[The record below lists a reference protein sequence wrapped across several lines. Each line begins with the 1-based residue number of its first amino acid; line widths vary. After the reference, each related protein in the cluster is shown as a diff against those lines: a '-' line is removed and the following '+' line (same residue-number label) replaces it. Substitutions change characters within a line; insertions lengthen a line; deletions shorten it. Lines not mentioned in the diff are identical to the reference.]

1 MIPARPLFM
10 RKVLLQIGE
19 PGDVG
24 KQYKDL
30 RIAFNV
36 TMTDASSPNEANI
49 DVYGLNADSL
59 AVAQSPTAEVRLLV
73 GYDAPRQIFV
83 GNPVKN
89 GVSIVRQQAE
99 VILRIKAQDGGRA
112 YGTARVALSYSQPTL
127 LSEVVSAVSKQ
138 LGLPTDVVQIDDDY
152 EIPGG
157 LTLVGPARNILD
169 DLARSRAADW
179 MIRDGAFVWK
189 PKGQDTGEQ
198 AVVFSSRT
206 RNLVGSPSPKEDGIE
221 VKALI
226 DPNMR
231 PGKLFQVESAD
242 YNGLYVARAVTFTG
256 DTHGNDFYVVV
267 HGTPRAA

>member
-1 MIPARPLFM
+1 MIPSRPLFM

-89 GVSIVRQQAE
+89 GVSILRQQAE

-138 LGLPTDVVQIDDDY
+138 LGLPTDVVQIENDY
-152 EIPGG
+152 QIPGG

-169 DLARSRAADW
+169 DLARSSGADW
-179 MIRDGAFVWK
+179 MSRDGAFVWK
-189 PKGQDTGEQ
+189 PKGRDTGEQ

-206 RNLVGSPSPKEDGIE
+206 RNLVGSPIIKDDGIE

-226 DPNMR
+226 DPNIR
-231 PGKLFQVESAD
+231 PGKLFQLESVD
-242 YNGLYVARAVTFTG
+242 LNGLYVARAVTFTG

-267 HGTPRAA
+267 HGVPRAA